1 MIQLAQDT
9 DSKLCSPG
17 EKTCVYDSNGMPMT
31 DQRALNGSTTLW
43 RIFGDAFK
51 KSSENCSS
59 IEPNITLKDYV
70 KERLLTSTLHEGLE
84 HDILELAET
93 WGAYNGDP
101 FEKQS
106 LKWVWLEECLDGRE

>member
-31 DQRALNGSTTLW
+31 DQRALDGSTTLW

-51 KSSENCSS
+51 KSNEKCSS

-70 KERLLTSTLHEGLE
+70 KERLLTSTLDEGLQ

-106 LKWVWLEECLDGRE
+106 LKWVWLEECLDGGE